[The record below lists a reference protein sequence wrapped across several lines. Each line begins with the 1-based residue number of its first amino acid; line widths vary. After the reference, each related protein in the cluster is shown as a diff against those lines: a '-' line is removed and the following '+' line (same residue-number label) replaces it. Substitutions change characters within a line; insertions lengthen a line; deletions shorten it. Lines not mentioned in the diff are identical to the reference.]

1 MKFNYIPFFML
12 MVMSSFAQQKHFNFV
27 IVAEVGTTE
36 CSVKENVFFT
46 TSVIKTTF
54 NNPIDRHEFLE
65 EVHADYIVFLE
76 ELVKNKY
83 PEYNKDCILVIER
96 WKFYDEWA
104 FVNIERLKEHVNRK
118 YQFGKIIA
126 TKYNWTPNPPIA
138 VIEKKEIDPNL
149 ALIDAYFTQAEKEYN
164 TKNFKKS
171 LSVLDKAKG
180 LLAGK
185 KNLNIMLLEA
195 KSKMIIDKNINETK
209 TLLNEFVKEAAKQN
223 DKRLNEGANLL
234 VSLETSNDY
243 YDTGFKKEYQY
254 TTNTDTD
261 VLTCVDKLDKNGKVL
276 FSKQLSSIWNDS
288 IFKEID
294 NSINNEQKIVYYTQN
309 GSIKKRE
316 YYRDGLP
323 KLFTYTKQNRA
334 DYYNQGNLVQSVVYN
349 GDKSNITV
357 FNSSGKTIFTIS
369 DVSIL
374 NKTPLNLNSAEE
386 IKSSNLGI
394 VLEVKEIL
402 DIKAFNTYTFYS
414 SGMPKEKYYYK
425 KEGKLKDTYA
435 FNSSSLTWNEVK

>member
-1 MKFNYIPFFML
+1 MKFNFFFFFML
-12 MVMSSFAQQKHFNFV
+12 IGINSFAQQKDFNFV
-27 IVAEVGTTE
+27 IVAEVGTSE
-36 CSVKENVFFT
+36 CDTKESVFFIT
-46 TSVIKTTF
+46 PIIKTKF
-54 NNPIDRHEFLE
+54 ENPVDRHEFLDD
-65 EVHADYIVFLE
+65 VHEDYIVFLE
-76 ELVKNKY
+76 DLIKNQY
-83 PEYNKDCILVIER
+83 PEYMQECILMINR

-104 FVNIERLKEHVNRK
+104 FVNIERLNEHVNRK
-118 YQFGKIIA
+118 YQFGKII
-126 TKYNWTPNPPIA
+126 TTNYNWRPNPIIT
-138 VIEKKEIDPNL
+138 VVEKKEIDPNQ
-149 ALIDAYFTQAEKEYN
+149 ALIDAYFLQAEKEYN
-164 TKNFKKS
+164 TKDFNKS
-171 LSVLDKAKG
+171 LSILDKAKV
-180 LLAGK
+180 LLADK
-185 KNLNIMLLEA
+185 MNLNVMLLEA
-195 KSKMIIDKNINETK
+195 KSKIIVDKNINETK

-234 VSLETSNDY
+234 VSLETSDDY
-243 YDTGFKKEYQY
+243 YDTGFKKEYRY

-276 FSKQLSSIWNDS
+276 FSKQLSSNWNDS

-294 NSINNEQKIVYYTQN
+294 NSINNEQKIVYYNQD

-316 YYRDGLP
+316 YYIDGLP
-323 KLFTYTKQNRA
+323 KLITYTKQNRA

-357 FNSSGKTIFTIS
+357 FNNNGETIFKIS

-374 NKTPLNLNSAEE
+374 NKASINLNSADE

-414 SGMPKEKYYYK
+414 SGMPKEKYNYK
-425 KEGKLKDTYA
+425 KEGKLKDKYA
-435 FNSSSLTWNEVK
+435 FNTSSIAWDKVK